1 MNDKNTI
8 KSGNLTLVN
17 AIKAANIHKKV
28 GYHIR
33 QTIKPGM
40 TLNNIATIIEDKINE
55 ETNYDKNNPL
65 ERGIG
70 FPTGLSVN
78 NCVAHYTPNY
88 KDIDIIL
95 NETDIIKID
104 YGVHIKGTIIDS
116 AFTINFDNKYDE
128 FVKISRNLTNY
139 AVSLCRPDV
148 ILGELGG
155 DIEEYIKSKEIIID
169 NEIYQLKIMG
179 DLSGH
184 MIRQY
189 EIHAGVAVPN
199 IAINYPVR
207 MKEYEYYAIEPFIT
221 TGNGKSII
229 KEPKSHYMFS
239 KNYKNIKSLN
249 KEEMNLYNIINKN
262 YFTLPFCQ
270 KWLYNLNNSSEN
282 FNDILYSLEKKNIIN
297 SYPPIYDIN
306 NSIVSQFEHTIFVK
320 ENGIINLTKNDYY

>member
-1 MNDKNTI
+1 MNN
-8 KSGNLTLVN
+8 GTLVN
-17 AIKAANIHKKV
+17 AIKAANVHKKV
-28 GYHIR
+28 GNHIR
-33 QTIKPGM
+33 DNIKPGIS
-40 TLNNIATIIEDKINE
+40 LHDISKIIEDKINE
-55 ETNYDKNNPL
+55 EINYDSNNPL
-65 ERGIG
+65 DRGIG
-70 FPTGLSVN
+70 FPIGLSVN

-88 KDIDIIL
+88 KEDDIIL
-95 NETDIIKID
+95 KDSDVIKID

-116 AFTINFDNKYDE
+116 AFTINFDKKYDE
-128 FVKISRNLTNY
+128 FVNISRNLTNY

-148 ILGELGG
+148 ILGEVGS
-155 DIEEYIKSKEIIID
+155 DIEEYIKSKEIVID
-169 NEIYQLKIMG
+169 NKSYQLKIIG

-184 MIRQY
+184 MIRPY

-207 MKEYEYYAIEPFIT
+207 MKEYEYYAIEPFLT

-229 KEPKSHYMFS
+229 KEPKSHYMFT

-249 KEEMNLYNIINKN
+249 KEEMDLYNIINNN

-270 KWLYNLNNSSEN
+270 KWLYNINNSN
-282 FNDILYSLEKKNIIN
+282 NYNNLLNSLEKKNIIN
-297 SYPPIYDIN
+297 SYPPLYDIE